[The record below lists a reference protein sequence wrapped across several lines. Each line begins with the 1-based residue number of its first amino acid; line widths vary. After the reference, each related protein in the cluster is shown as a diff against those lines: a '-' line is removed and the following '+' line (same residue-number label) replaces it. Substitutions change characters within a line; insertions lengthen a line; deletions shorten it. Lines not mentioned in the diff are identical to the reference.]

1 MKLDLNINLKKYIA
15 SGLSLNEF
23 ILLQCIYN
31 KDYKEASLIQGI
43 EKIDLSKLEEEL
55 WIKIT
60 GLSIEEIFPRQKM
73 FDLFQTKDAQEV
85 VLWIEQWLELFPKGV
100 KSGGYYIKS
109 NKEDCLKK
117 MIKFLKVRKYTK
129 KQIFE
134 ATKNYVDRKAKEN
147 YSYMMKAEYF
157 IEKDNISAL
166 ATECANIG
174 EEEENND
181 WTRNPL

>member
-15 SGLSLNEF
+15 SKLSLNEF
-23 ILLQCIYN
+23 VLLQCIYN
-31 KDYKEASLIQGI
+31 KDYKEAALIQGI
-43 EKIDLSKLEEEL
+43 ENINLSKLETEL

-60 GLSIEEIFPRQKM
+60 GLGIEDIFPRQKM
-73 FDLFQTKDAQEV
+73 LDLFQTKDEQEV
-85 VLWIEQWLELFPKGV
+85 DLWIEQWLELFPKGV
-100 KSGGYYIKS
+100 KSGGYYVKS

-117 MIKFLKVRKYTK
+117 MIKFLKIRKYTK

-134 ATKNYVDRKAKEN
+134 ATQNYIDRKAKEN

-157 IEKDNISAL
+157 IEKDGVSTL
-166 ATECANIG
+166 ATEIDNLG
-174 EEEENND
+174 EEEDAD

>member
-55 WIKIT
+55 WIKVT
-60 GLSIEEIFPRQKM
+60 GLSIEEVFPRQRM
-73 FDLFQTKDAQEV
+73 LDLFQTKDEQEV
-85 VLWIEQWLELFPKGV
+85 ASWIEQWLELFPKGV

-134 ATKNYVDRKAKEN
+134 ATKNYVDRKAKED
-147 YSYMMKAEYF
+147 YAYMMKAEYF
-157 IEKDNISAL
+157 IEKDGVSAL
-166 ATECANIG
+166 STEIENIG
-174 EEEENND
+174 EEEEND
-181 WTRNPL
+181 WTRKLA